1 MPTSISIPTHTN
13 NHWSNENSMIQAVF
27 VPYINRVRQDILKDE
42 EQAALVIFDCFKGQ
56 VTESVIDALE
66 DTTYNQ

>member
-1 MPTSISIPTHTN
+1 
-13 NHWSNENSMIQAVF
+13 MIQAVF
-27 VPYINRVRQDILKDE
+27 VPYINRVQQDILKDE

>member
-1 MPTSISIPTHTN
+1 
-13 NHWSNENSMIQAVF
+13 MIQAVF

-42 EQAALVIFDCFKGQ
+42 EQAVIFDCFKGQ